1 MSLSLAMVNYNSLKI
16 FENLHTFQI
25 LRTFLIFASLRT
37 ICSRGDCAF
46 LKALLEKIGHAVV
59 NFA

>member
-1 MSLSLAMVNYNSLKI
+1 MALSLAMVNYNSLKI

-46 LKALLEKIGHAVV
+46 ISSYGLVFANLQKMVV
-59 NFA
+59 

>member
-1 MSLSLAMVNYNSLKI
+1 MALSLAMVNYNSLKI

-46 LKALLEKIGHAVV
+46 ISSCGLLFANLQKMVV
-59 NFA
+59 